1 MLFHVNVKVIHN
13 VDMVI
18 DSDSMKTAI
27 LDAMDVLDE
36 GVDSEYA
43 KNVIDQDETV
53 LDYGDFSCEFVSD
66 AGDCICPDCREQLDS
81 D

>member
-18 DSDSMKTAI
+18 HSDSMQTAI

-36 GVDSEYA
+36 GAESEYA
-43 KNVIDQDETV
+43 KNIIDLDETV
-53 LDYGDFSCEFVSD
+53 LDYGDFSCEFVSE
-66 AGDCICPDCREQLDS
+66 AGGCICPDCLDEM
-81 D
+81 DNQ